1 MKKEESLVGMAYKD
15 MLNTRK
21 YMSIGIAVLSVVVA
35 ILLITLLVKDTE
47 YIVTPPN
54 YTKEL
59 RISNGAGN
67 QEYQQQFAL
76 SIALMIGNI
85 DSRNVEFV
93 TDQVL
98 KLMSPQLRNQTETTL
113 KREAQ
118 LLKVRKASQTFVVE
132 DMMFSAK
139 NNVMWVW
146 GRKTLTNRSNDKDS
160 RRYTYEFRIEPINGY
175 PRITYFS
182 GYDGQPK
189 KKDSKYVVPVNPY
202 LTEDQE
208 AVLETTIPENATYN
222 EPKSEPA
229 ADDAPVTTPKKET
242 ADVE

>member
-1 MKKEESLVGMAYKD
+1 MKKEDSIAGMNYTD
-15 MLNTRK
+15 MLNTKK
-21 YMSIGIAVLSVVVA
+21 YMMITIVTLSLVVA
-35 ILLITLLVKDTE
+35 GLLLALLFKDSE

-54 YTKEL
+54 YTKAL
-59 RISNGAGN
+59 HIKNGVGN

-76 SIALMIGNI
+76 SIAMMMGNI
-85 DSRNVEFV
+85 DSRNVDFV
-93 TDQVL
+93 TGEVL
-98 KLMSPQLRNQTETTL
+98 KLMSPQLRSQTILTL

-118 LLKVRKASQTFVVE
+118 LLKVRNASQTFVVE
-132 DMMFSAK
+132 DMMFSAR

-146 GRKTLTNRSNDKDS
+146 GRKTLTNRSGEKDS

-202 LTEDQE
+202 LTE
-208 AVLETTIPENATYN
+208 ALEQVKETNPENATY
-222 EPKSEPA
+222 S
-229 ADDAPVTTPKKET
+229 DTTPGPKTTTKIKDTEVGN
-242 ADVE
+242 VE

>member
-1 MKKEESLVGMAYKD
+1 MKKENSLVGMTYTD

-21 YMSIGIAVLSVVVA
+21 YMAMAIAALSVVTVIQTVA
-35 ILLITLLVKDTE
+35 LLVKSTE
-47 YIVTPPN
+47 YIVTPPS
-54 YTKEL
+54 YTQAL
-59 RISNGAGN
+59 NISNGAGN

-76 SIALMIGNI
+76 SIALMMGNI
-85 DSRNVEFV
+85 DKRNVEFV
-93 TDQVL
+93 TGEVL
-98 KLMSPQLRNQTETTL
+98 KLMSPQLRSQTAETL

-132 DMMFSAK
+132 DMMYSPQ
-139 NNVMWVW
+139 NEVVWVW
-146 GRKTLTNRSNDKDS
+146 GRKTLTNSSGDKDS
-160 RRYTYEFRIEPINGY
+160 RRYTYEFRIEPVDGH

-208 AVLETTIPENATYN
+208 EVLRTTNPANAIY
-222 EPKSEPA
+222 KEPA
-229 ADDAPVTTPKKET
+229 VRDDQTTEPEKG
-242 ADVE
+242 DS